1 MEELRSAR
9 TPDELASLVRR
20 AGVQG
25 ALGSETAVLMERSLS
40 FSAKTAA
47 DVMTPRTRVR
57 TVPDSTPVA
66 TVIEA
71 ARDTGH
77 SRFPVVG
84 ESVDDIRGLIHVKQA
99 VTVPELD
106 RGTTRVGEVMGEPM
120 LVPPTMALDRLLHLL
135 QQRSLQLAVVVDEY
149 GGTAGIVTFE
159 DLVEELVGDVVDE
172 HDSPAPGIWR
182 EPDGS
187 WLLSGLLRPDEI
199 QAAIGL
205 ELPAGRASYE
215 TVAGLILQLLRR
227 IPDVGDQV
235 DVPGATL
242 SVDRLEGRR
251 IDRVLVRLHPD
262 ITDSTRRRLRRQPN
276 RRRRGLLVT
285 AALLLLAVGL
295 IAANGFFVGAE
306 FAVLASRR
314 GRLEPL
320 LRSSRRARTALRAI
334 EQLPLMISACQ
345 FGITLASLGLGA
357 LAEPVVASLLTDPL
371 AALHV
376 PHELIHPL
384 ALAIALTLVS
394 CLHMLLGEMVPKNL
408 ALTGPERAAM
418 VLAPP
423 LLVFVQIF
431 RPIIIGLTA
440 VATAV
445 LKLLRITPASE
456 IGEVTDRDSVAALI
470 GESSEEGL
478 LKTDQHELLTGAL
491 AFEETKA
498 EAVGLPLDSLVTVD
512 SDITPGRVE
521 QLVAATG
528 YSRFPVRGD
537 DRALTGADLIGYI
550 HIADVLDTDQARR
563 NLPLDHRWIRPLGE
577 IRATATLQ
585 TALATLRRS
594 GSHLARLIDDN
605 GQTQAVIALED
616 ILEELV
622 GEVMDATRRLDA
634 TSRPDESIS

>member
-1 MEELRSAR
+1 
-9 TPDELASLVRR
+9 
-20 AGVQG
+20 
-25 ALGSETAVLMERSLS
+25 
-40 FSAKTAA
+40 
-47 DVMTPRTRVR
+47 MTV
-57 TVPDSTPVA
+57 
-66 TVIEA
+66 
-71 ARDTGH
+71 
-77 SRFPVVG
+77 
-84 ESVDDIRGLIHVKQA
+84 
-99 VTVPELD
+99 
-106 RGTTRVGEVMGEPM
+106 
-120 LVPPTMALDRLLHLL
+120 
-135 QQRSLQLAVVVDEY
+135 
-149 GGTAGIVTFE
+149 
-159 DLVEELVGDVVDE
+159 
-172 HDSPAPGIWR
+172 
-182 EPDGS
+182 
-187 WLLSGLLRPDEI
+187 
-199 QAAIGL
+199 
-205 ELPAGRASYE
+205 
-215 TVAGLILQLLRR
+215 
-227 IPDVGDQV
+227 
-235 DVPGATL
+235 
-242 SVDRLEGRR
+242 
-251 IDRVLVRLHPD
+251 
-262 ITDSTRRRLRRQPN
+262 
-276 RRRRGLLVT
+276 
-285 AALLLLAVGL
+285 ALLLLAVGL
-295 IAANGFFVGAE
+295 VAANGFFVGAE

-320 LRSSRRARTALRAI
+320 LRSSRRARTALQAI

-371 AALHV
+371 AALRV
-376 PHELIHPL
+376 PEELIHPL

-423 LLVFVQIF
+423 LLLFVRIF

-498 EAVGLPLDSLVTVD
+498 EAVGMPLESLVTVD
-512 SDITPGRVE
+512 PDVTPGRVE

-528 YSRFPVRGD
+528 YSRFPVRGGE
-537 DRALTGADLIGYI
+537 ALTASDLIGYI
-550 HIADVLDTDQARR
+550 HIADVLDTDPARR

-594 GSHLARLIDDN
+594 GSHLARLIDDD
-605 GQTQAVIALED
+605 GQTHAVIALED

-622 GEVMDATRRLDA
+622 GEVMDATRLPN
-634 TSRPDESIS
+634 TSRPDQQPS

>member
-1 MEELRSAR
+1 M
-9 TPDELASLVRR
+9 
-20 AGVQG
+20 
-25 ALGSETAVLMERSLS
+25 
-40 FSAKTAA
+40 
-47 DVMTPRTRVR
+47 
-57 TVPDSTPVA
+57 
-66 TVIEA
+66 
-71 ARDTGH
+71 
-77 SRFPVVG
+77 
-84 ESVDDIRGLIHVKQA
+84 
-99 VTVPELD
+99 
-106 RGTTRVGEVMGEPM
+106 
-120 LVPPTMALDRLLHLL
+120 
-135 QQRSLQLAVVVDEY
+135 
-149 GGTAGIVTFE
+149 
-159 DLVEELVGDVVDE
+159 
-172 HDSPAPGIWR
+172 
-182 EPDGS
+182 
-187 WLLSGLLRPDEI
+187 
-199 QAAIGL
+199 
-205 ELPAGRASYE
+205 
-215 TVAGLILQLLRR
+215 
-227 IPDVGDQV
+227 
-235 DVPGATL
+235 
-242 SVDRLEGRR
+242 
-251 IDRVLVRLHPD
+251 
-262 ITDSTRRRLRRQPN
+262 
-276 RRRRGLLVT
+276 T
-285 AALLLLAVGL
+285 AALLMLAVGL

-314 GRLEPL
+314 TRLEPL

-357 LAEPVVASLLTDPL
+357 LAEPVVASLLTEPL
-371 AALHV
+371 AVLRV

-418 VLAPP
+418 MLAPP
-423 LLVFVQIF
+423 LLLFVQIF

-445 LKLLRITPASE
+445 LKLIRITPASE

-478 LKTDQHELLTGAL
+478 LETNQQELLAGAL

-498 EAVGLPLDSLVTVD
+498 EAVGLPLHTLVTVD
-512 SDITPGRVE
+512 PDVTPGRVE

-528 YSRFPVRGD
+528 YSRFPVQAD
-537 DRALTGADLIGYI
+537 DRAPTGADLIGYI

-577 IRATATLQ
+577 IRTTATLQ
-585 TALATLRRS
+585 NALATLRRS

-622 GEVMDATRRLDA
+622 GEVMDATRRADL
-634 TSRPDESIS
+634 TPRPDQPFS

>member
-1 MEELRSAR
+1 M
-9 TPDELASLVRR
+9 
-20 AGVQG
+20 
-25 ALGSETAVLMERSLS
+25 
-40 FSAKTAA
+40 
-47 DVMTPRTRVR
+47 
-57 TVPDSTPVA
+57 
-66 TVIEA
+66 
-71 ARDTGH
+71 
-77 SRFPVVG
+77 
-84 ESVDDIRGLIHVKQA
+84 
-99 VTVPELD
+99 
-106 RGTTRVGEVMGEPM
+106 
-120 LVPPTMALDRLLHLL
+120 
-135 QQRSLQLAVVVDEY
+135 
-149 GGTAGIVTFE
+149 
-159 DLVEELVGDVVDE
+159 
-172 HDSPAPGIWR
+172 
-182 EPDGS
+182 
-187 WLLSGLLRPDEI
+187 
-199 QAAIGL
+199 
-205 ELPAGRASYE
+205 
-215 TVAGLILQLLRR
+215 
-227 IPDVGDQV
+227 
-235 DVPGATL
+235 
-242 SVDRLEGRR
+242 
-251 IDRVLVRLHPD
+251 
-262 ITDSTRRRLRRQPN
+262 
-276 RRRRGLLVT
+276 T
-285 AALLLLAVGL
+285 AALLVLAVGL
-295 IAANGFFVGAE
+295 VAANGFFVGAE

-371 AALHV
+371 TALHV

-423 LLVFVQIF
+423 LLLFVRIF

-445 LKLLRITPASE
+445 LKLVRITPASE

-498 EAVGLPLDSLVTVD
+498 EAVGLPLDTLITVGPDVT
-512 SDITPGRVE
+512 PARVE

-528 YSRFPVRGD
+528 YSRFPVQGD
-537 DRALTGADLIGYI
+537 DRTPPGADLIGYI

-585 TALATLRRS
+585 TALAALRSS
-594 GSHLARLIDDN
+594 GLHLARIIDDN
-605 GQTQAVIALED
+605 GKTQAVIALED

-622 GEVMDATRRLDA
+622 GEVMDATRRPDDA
-634 TSRPDESIS
+634 SRPDQPSY

>member
-1 MEELRSAR
+1 M
-9 TPDELASLVRR
+9 
-20 AGVQG
+20 
-25 ALGSETAVLMERSLS
+25 
-40 FSAKTAA
+40 
-47 DVMTPRTRVR
+47 
-57 TVPDSTPVA
+57 
-66 TVIEA
+66 
-71 ARDTGH
+71 
-77 SRFPVVG
+77 
-84 ESVDDIRGLIHVKQA
+84 
-99 VTVPELD
+99 
-106 RGTTRVGEVMGEPM
+106 
-120 LVPPTMALDRLLHLL
+120 
-135 QQRSLQLAVVVDEY
+135 
-149 GGTAGIVTFE
+149 
-159 DLVEELVGDVVDE
+159 
-172 HDSPAPGIWR
+172 
-182 EPDGS
+182 
-187 WLLSGLLRPDEI
+187 
-199 QAAIGL
+199 
-205 ELPAGRASYE
+205 
-215 TVAGLILQLLRR
+215 
-227 IPDVGDQV
+227 
-235 DVPGATL
+235 
-242 SVDRLEGRR
+242 
-251 IDRVLVRLHPD
+251 
-262 ITDSTRRRLRRQPN
+262 
-276 RRRRGLLVT
+276 T

-295 IAANGFFVGAE
+295 VAANGFFVGAE

-314 GRLEPL
+314 TRLEPL

-334 EQLPLMISACQ
+334 EQLPLMVSACQ

-418 VLAPP
+418 MLAPP
-423 LLVFVQIF
+423 LLLFVRIF
-431 RPIIIGLTA
+431 RPIIISLTA

-456 IGEVTDRDSVAALI
+456 IGEVSDRDSVAALI

-498 EAVGLPLDSLVTVD
+498 EAVGLALDTLVTVD
-512 SDITPGRVE
+512 PDITPERIE

-528 YSRFPVRGD
+528 FSRFPVRGD

-577 IRATATLQ
+577 IRANATLQ

-605 GQTQAVIALED
+605 GRTQAVIALED

-622 GEVMDATRRLDA
+622 GEVMDATRLPD
-634 TSRPDESIS
+634 TSRPDQPSS

>member
-1 MEELRSAR
+1 
-9 TPDELASLVRR
+9 
-20 AGVQG
+20 
-25 ALGSETAVLMERSLS
+25 
-40 FSAKTAA
+40 
-47 DVMTPRTRVR
+47 
-57 TVPDSTPVA
+57 
-66 TVIEA
+66 
-71 ARDTGH
+71 
-77 SRFPVVG
+77 
-84 ESVDDIRGLIHVKQA
+84 
-99 VTVPELD
+99 VTV
-106 RGTTRVGEVMGEPM
+106 
-120 LVPPTMALDRLLHLL
+120 
-135 QQRSLQLAVVVDEY
+135 
-149 GGTAGIVTFE
+149 
-159 DLVEELVGDVVDE
+159 
-172 HDSPAPGIWR
+172 
-182 EPDGS
+182 
-187 WLLSGLLRPDEI
+187 
-199 QAAIGL
+199 
-205 ELPAGRASYE
+205 
-215 TVAGLILQLLRR
+215 
-227 IPDVGDQV
+227 
-235 DVPGATL
+235 
-242 SVDRLEGRR
+242 
-251 IDRVLVRLHPD
+251 
-262 ITDSTRRRLRRQPN
+262 
-276 RRRRGLLVT
+276 
-285 AALLLLAVGL
+285 ALLLLAVGL

-314 GRLEPL
+314 TRLEPL

-418 VLAPP
+418 MLAP
-423 LLVFVQIF
+423 LLLLFVQIF

-445 LKLLRITPASE
+445 LKLLRIAPASE
-456 IGEVTDRDSVAALI
+456 IGEVTHRDSVAALI

-478 LKTDQHELLTGAL
+478 LKTNQQELLTGAL
-491 AFEETKA
+491 AFEETKV
-498 EAVGLPLDSLVTVD
+498 EAVGLSLDTLVTVHPD
-512 SDITPGRVE
+512 VTPVDVE

-528 YSRFPVRGD
+528 YSRFPVQAND
-537 DRALTGADLIGYI
+537 PALTGADLIGYI

-577 IRATATLQ
+577 IRTTATLQ
-585 TALATLRRS
+585 TALATLRSS

-622 GEVMDATRRLDA
+622 GEVMDATRRPEA
-634 TSRPDESIS
+634 TSRPDEPLS

>member
-1 MEELRSAR
+1 M
-9 TPDELASLVRR
+9 
-20 AGVQG
+20 
-25 ALGSETAVLMERSLS
+25 
-40 FSAKTAA
+40 
-47 DVMTPRTRVR
+47 
-57 TVPDSTPVA
+57 
-66 TVIEA
+66 
-71 ARDTGH
+71 
-77 SRFPVVG
+77 
-84 ESVDDIRGLIHVKQA
+84 
-99 VTVPELD
+99 
-106 RGTTRVGEVMGEPM
+106 
-120 LVPPTMALDRLLHLL
+120 
-135 QQRSLQLAVVVDEY
+135 
-149 GGTAGIVTFE
+149 
-159 DLVEELVGDVVDE
+159 
-172 HDSPAPGIWR
+172 
-182 EPDGS
+182 
-187 WLLSGLLRPDEI
+187 
-199 QAAIGL
+199 
-205 ELPAGRASYE
+205 
-215 TVAGLILQLLRR
+215 
-227 IPDVGDQV
+227 
-235 DVPGATL
+235 
-242 SVDRLEGRR
+242 
-251 IDRVLVRLHPD
+251 
-262 ITDSTRRRLRRQPN
+262 
-276 RRRRGLLVT
+276 T

-314 GRLEPL
+314 TRLEPL

-371 AALHV
+371 TALHV
-376 PHELIHPL
+376 PHQLIHPL

-418 VLAPP
+418 MLAAP
-423 LLVFVQIF
+423 LLLFVQIF

-512 SDITPGRVE
+512 PDVTPARVE
-521 QLVAATG
+521 QLVTATG
-528 YSRFPVRGD
+528 YSRFPVRAN
-537 DRALTGADLIGYI
+537 DRAGADLIGYI

-563 NLPLDHRWIRPLGE
+563 NMPLDHRWVRPLGE

-585 TALATLRRS
+585 AALATLRRS

-605 GQTQAVIALED
+605 GQTHAVIALED

-622 GEVMDATRRLDA
+622 GEVMDATRRPGA
-634 TSRPDESIS
+634 TSRPDQPFS